1 MTLLACSGRNVE
13 TLIQQAQSM
22 GSIFAAI
29 GALLTGLMVL
39 DMVRVRRYGWTLLPA
54 AVFLVFHP
62 AWWMKVDAD
71 CGRAKVDLSLIFL
84 TAFVGLFVAH
94 RKWMAKLSA

>member
-13 TLIQQAQSM
+13 TLIQQAHSM

-71 CGRAKVDLSLIFL
+71 CGQAKVDLSLIFL
-84 TAFVGLFVAH
+84 TVLVGLFVAH
-94 RKWMAKLSA
+94 RKWLAKLSA